1 MFYNPIK
8 LTQPQTGVPLFVY
21 MQEGVEEL
29 IPRNEPPLLDKYL
42 QELYQTNNEAIS
54 RGNVQI
60 LIVWRLEDTLM
71 TDAWIFT
78 YSEEWILPSS
88 VDVINFTGV
97 ELTVSNGVTS
107 GDGLIMLANEEIL
120 RQSVEN
126 LEEYTEAERE
136 MSDERVFNNLEYF
149 V

>member
-1 MFYNPIK
+1 M
-8 LTQPQTGVPLFVY
+8 
-21 MQEGVEEL
+21 
-29 IPRNEPPLLDKYL
+29 
-42 QELYQTNNEAIS
+42 
-54 RGNVQI
+54 
-60 LIVWRLEDTLM
+60 
-71 TDAWIFT
+71 
-78 YSEEWILPSS
+78 
-88 VDVINFTGV
+88 
-97 ELTVSNGVTS
+97 TVSNGVTS